1 LSRRTSKALAAASF
15 ALAAMIAVASCGG
28 TAHRLGGRHK
38 LDLKIGDLVPI
49 SGVEEPFGATGQ
61 KAANLAVDEIRKA
74 IKVSHEDHSV
84 SISHQN
90 YRSEPKLAQDLA
102 GRLVR
107 DGTSCLVGP
116 WSTAAVIPV
125 TTEIAVK
132 KKVVEITPA
141 ASNDALNTL
150 EIGGYLNRTIAPA
163 QLQGEALA
171 TLIAKE
177 IGGAKRKKVSIG
189 ALKNIYGTDLVRSFA
204 AAWGRLG
211 GKISAR
217 VVYEQNLPNYKK
229 EAKELVARKPDAWA
243 FFDFQENYTRVA
255 TDLIKTHKWKANR
268 SFATD
273 SLAVSTLGQSG
284 GATVE
289 GLRGVAPSW
298 PRVGPSADAFKRLWL
313 AGPPPRY
320 RQPYDPQAFDAV
332 VLCYLSAVAAGST
345 KGADMRNWVRKVS
358 SPPGTKYTW
367 RQLPAAIRALE
378 QGKDID
384 YEGASGPINIEPLDI
399 TKAAD
404 PTAGF
409 YDAYRF
415 KDARLSLYGS
425 VSVTPS
431 KQALERIPLLYV
443 TPRIPG
449 VGPQPKPGATGA
461 SGASGATGAKGKQQ
475 RRQRAK
481 AKKKAT
487 NK

>member
-1 LSRRTSKALAAASF
+1 LSGRTSKAFAAASL
-15 ALAAMIAVASCGG
+15 ALAAMIALAACGG
-28 TAHRLGGRHK
+28 GAQRLGGRHT

-49 SGVEEPFGATGQ
+49 SGVEEPFGATGE
-61 KAANLAVDEIRKA
+61 KATNLAVDEIRKA
-74 IKVSHEDHSV
+74 IKNTKEDHSV

-90 YRSEPKLAQDLA
+90 YRSEPQLAQELA
-102 GRLVR
+102 GKLVR
-107 DGTSCLVGP
+107 GGTSCLVGP

-125 TTEIAVK
+125 ATAIAAK

-150 EIGGYLNRTIAPA
+150 EIGAYLNRTIAPA

-177 IGGAKRKKVSIG
+177 IGGAKHKKVSVG
-189 ALKNIYGTDLVRSFA
+189 ALKNIYGTDLIRSFA
-204 AAWGRLG
+204 AAWGRRG

-217 VVYEQNLPNYKK
+217 VVYEQNLPDYKK
-229 EAKELVARKPDAWA
+229 QAKELVAGKPDAWA
-243 FFDFQENYTRVA
+243 FFDFQENYIRVA

-268 SFATD
+268 TFATD
-273 SLAVSTLGQSG
+273 SLALGTLGQSG

-298 PRVGPSADAFKRLWL
+298 PRVGPSADAFRRLWL

-345 KGADMRNWVRKVS
+345 KGSEMRNWVRKVS
-358 SPPGTKYTW
+358 SPPGTKYSW
-367 RQLPAAIRALE
+367 RQLPAAIHALE

-384 YEGASGPINIEPLDI
+384 YEGASGPIDIEPLDI
-399 TKAAD
+399 TVPGD

-409 YDAYRF
+409 YDAYRY
-415 KDARLSLYGS
+415 KDARLGVYGS
-425 VSVTPS
+425 VSVTS
-431 KQALERIPLLYV
+431 AKQTFERIPFQFI
-443 TPRIPG
+443 TPRVPG
-449 VGPQPKPGATGA
+449 VGPQPKLGATGA
-461 SGASGATGAKGKQQ
+461 SGASGATGAKGKQKQ
-475 RRQRAK
+475 RRNAK
-481 AKKKAT
+481 SKKK
-487 NK
+487 